1 MKKFRFL
8 LAVGLILGILTACG
22 GTENAGQDR
31 ENTILATTYP
41 MYYLTQRLTEGIED
55 VTVELMV
62 SEAVSCLHDYT
73 LTTEQMKKIERMD
86 LIVMNG
92 GGLEDLMAS
101 ALEGVQEEKC
111 IVAGAEFTDPHY
123 WLSPEMYQ
131 EACRNVCEALK
142 NRDSSMEKLLDDN
155 LAGLLSEL
163 DALQQELQAE
173 LSDLSCRELITFHDG
188 FSCFAEAFDL
198 KVVASIEEEEGA
210 EASAKEIQEICD
222 LIGAHQIPAIF
233 VEKNGATNAA
243 GIIARETG
251 VGMYTLNT
259 MMDGQT
265 DYMTAMRENVQAVRE
280 ALS

>member
-1 MKKFRFL
+1 M
-8 LAVGLILGILTACG
+8 
-22 GTENAGQDR
+22 
-31 ENTILATTYP
+31 
-41 MYYLTQRLTEGIED
+41 
-55 VTVELMV
+55 
-62 SEAVSCLHDYT
+62 
-73 LTTEQMKKIERMD
+73 
-86 LIVMNG
+86 
-92 GGLEDLMAS
+92 
-101 ALEGVQEEKC
+101 
-111 IVAGAEFTDPHY
+111 
-123 WLSPEMYQ
+123 
-131 EACRNVCEALK
+131 CEALK